1 MGAGLSREANVR
13 LVVEAAA
20 RAVGSQAA
28 LAQELGVSAPTISK
42 WLSGRTYPNQSNVQK
57 LCAILAIEAR
67 DLDLDEDGFRSR
79 MFGLPVFKTA
89 DVSLRSLRA
98 VEDHRET
105 WSGNWKAIEG
115 PHRFIYAQK
124 DGSLEISEISFVAL
138 HKMGIVTRMRN
149 LNTTDAGK
157 VLSWQYEG
165 YTYIINDFGYVTLS
179 HVPDDPAK
187 KGSEL
192 FFMIFRLSAGA
203 EGEPMFGHLLARG
216 TKGRE
221 QRSATSPCVLLPLR
235 EFPDLGPLM
244 GAFKS
249 DDPRLA
255 SVLTKPVREH
265 LLG

>member
-1 MGAGLSREANVR
+1 
-13 LVVEAAA
+13 
-20 RAVGSQAA
+20 
-28 LAQELGVSAPTISK
+28 
-42 WLSGRTYPNQSNVQK
+42 
-57 LCAILAIEAR
+57 
-67 DLDLDEDGFRSR
+67 
-79 MFGLPVFKTA
+79 
-89 DVSLRSLRA
+89 
-98 VEDHRET
+98 
-105 WSGNWKAIEG
+105 
-115 PHRFIYAQK
+115 
-124 DGSLEISEISFVAL
+124 
-138 HKMGIVTRMRN
+138 MGIVTRMRN

>member
-1 MGAGLSREANVR
+1 MLTIWERGLSREANVR

-138 HKMGIVTRMRN
+138 HKMG
-149 LNTTDAGK
+149 
-157 VLSWQYEG
+157 
-165 YTYIINDFGYVTLS
+165 
-179 HVPDDPAK
+179 
-187 KGSEL
+187 
-192 FFMIFRLSAGA
+192 
-203 EGEPMFGHLLARG
+203 
-216 TKGRE
+216 
-221 QRSATSPCVLLPLR
+221 
-235 EFPDLGPLM
+235 
-244 GAFKS
+244 
-249 DDPRLA
+249 
-255 SVLTKPVREH
+255 
-265 LLG
+265 